1 MTEWWLAS
9 DEGAVAAHLGVGK
22 KSADRRKL
30 RPGNPF
36 IARGEREREGTAV
49 VLFVSDGWPTARR
62 SGRDVACVGFP
73 YPRCLTGGPLLVF
86 PNPA

>member
-1 MTEWWLAS
+1 MAQLRGLATRKELPNGMTEWWLAS

-36 IARGEREREGTAV
+36 IARGERERE
-49 VLFVSDGWPTARR
+49 DG
-62 SGRDVACVGFP
+62 C
-73 YPRCLTGGPLLVF
+73 GPVRQ
-86 PNPA
+86 